1 MTGQAER
8 VWPDERQAQEPDDFE
23 RLFPLDELEINVI
36 RKAVVQGR
44 ELCVVRTVAG
54 IFAFGAV
61 CPHQGGAMCDGLIKG
76 TMEPS
81 PRNEY
86 QFGHDGEVVVCPWH
100 GYEFYVHT
108 GESVN
113 GVIRGR
119 LGAYPVEVRGG
130 DVYCSPRRVT
140 PRRTRLA

>member
-1 MTGQAER
+1 MTGPTGR
-8 VWPDERQAQEPDDFE
+8 TRPGPQAQEQDDFE
-23 RLFPLDELEINVI
+23 RLFPLAELELNVI
-36 RKAVVQGR
+36 RKVALQGR

-54 IFAFGAV
+54 LFAFGTT
-61 CPHQGGAMCDGLIKG
+61 CPHKGGTMCDGLIKG

-86 QFGHDGEVVVCPWH
+86 QFGRDGEVVVCPWH
-100 GYEFYVHT
+100 GYEFDVRT

-119 LGAYPVEVRGG
+119 LGAYPVEVRDGI
-130 DVYCSPRRVT
+130 VYGSLRRVT
-140 PRRTRLA
+140 PRRTQSA

>member
-1 MTGQAER
+1 MTGPTGR
-8 VWPDERQAQEPDDFE
+8 TRPGPQAQEQDDFE
-23 RLFPLDELEINVI
+23 RLFPLAELELNVI
-36 RKAVVQGR
+36 RKVALQGR

-54 IFAFGAV
+54 LFAFGAT
-61 CPHQGGAMCDGLIKG
+61 CPHQGGTMCDGLIKG

-86 QFGHDGEVVVCPWH
+86 QFGRDGEVVVCPWH
-100 GYEFYVHT
+100 GYEFDVRT

-119 LGAYPVEVRGG
+119 LGAYPVEVRDGI
-130 DVYCSPRRVT
+130 VYGSLRRVT
-140 PRRTRLA
+140 PRRAQSA

>member
-8 VWPDERQAQEPDDFE
+8 TRTDLQAHTPDEFG
-23 RLFPLDELEINVI
+23 RLFPLAELELNVI
-36 RKAVVQGR
+36 RTATLQGR
-44 ELCVVRTVAG
+44 ELCVVRTPAG
-54 IFAFGAV
+54 VFAFGAI
-61 CPHQGGAMCDGLIKG
+61 CPHQGATMCDGLIRG

-86 QFGHDGEVVVCPWH
+86 QFGRDGEVVVCPWH
-100 GYEFYVHT
+100 GYEFDMRT

-119 LGAYPVEVRGG
+119 LGAYPVEVRDG
-130 DVYCSPRRVT
+130 DVFCSLRRVIS
-140 PRRTRLA
+140 RRARPA